1 MLGIA
6 SLMLGVAI
14 AGNALVTWRV
24 RRATRGMGTQS
35 LAWML
40 DFYEGVLRAAR
51 EGLLLVDAE
60 DGSSSSTR
68 RPANCSACATSRPA
82 PPIEDLHLPAA
93 LAELLSAGRTAY
105 DELHLGA
112 NGVVVVNQQ
121 PARSG
126 RIVTLRDHTQLQALL
141 GELDAVRSLA
151 ESLQAQN
158 HEASNRLHTVV
169 SLIEIGRPERA
180 REFAVS
186 ELQFAQAMTDRV
198 VGTVGD
204 PVLASLL
211 LAKLAQ
217 AQERGVLLTLELGS
231 EALNTRL
238 PAQDVVTVVGN
249 LLDNAIEAARG
260 GPAPRRVELKA
271 GTTPDAIDLAVT
283 NTGAELGADRAGPD
297 VRARLDDEGRAG
309 TRARTGAGPQYGR
322 ALAGDVDG
330 RPGLRAGRDPR
341 ADRAGPAAAGGERE
355 CLTYC
360 ASSWSRTTR
369 SRPRPTAPTSTACRA
384 SRASASPVLRP
395 ARSSRSAGQ
404 VDLVLLDMNLP
415 DGHGLDVVR
424 RMRAAGQPNRRG
436 GGDRGPR
443 GRRRTGCCADRRR
456 AVRAEAVCL

>member
-1 MLGIA
+1 MRHRPWELRRQVLWLQTVTAGVLIAMVWIVMVSRSRAQAVRDAAATGLAAPSWWELARLDLRSMLGIA

-35 LAWML
+35 LARML
-40 DFYEGVLRAAR
+40 DFYEGVLHAAR
-51 EGLLLVDAE
+51 EGLILLDLEGRVQL
-60 DGSSSSTR
+60 
-68 RPANCSACATSRPA
+68 ANDEALQLLGLRFVA
-82 PPIEDLHLPAA
+82 PGTPLEELHLGAP
-93 LAELLSAGRTAY
+93 LAELLGTGRTAY

-112 NGVVVVNQQ
+112 QGVVVVNQQ
-121 PARSG
+121 PSGRG
-126 RIVTLRDHTQLQALL
+126 RIVTLRDHTELQRLL

-169 SLIEIGRPERA
+169 SLIEIGKPERA

-217 AQERGVLLTLELGS
+217 AQERGVVLSLDLGQ

-260 GPAPRRVELKA
+260 GPAPRKVEFRAAALA
-271 GTTPDAIDLAVT
+271 DAIDLIVT
-283 NTGAELGADRAGPD
+283 NTGAELGS
-297 VRARLDDEGRAG
+297 VE
-309 TRARTGAGPQYGR
+309 
-322 ALAGDVDG
+322 LAHMF
-330 RPGLRAGRDPR
+330 
-341 ADRAGPAAAGGERE
+341 ERG
-355 CLTYC
+355 
-360 ASSWSRTTR
+360 WSTKAE
-369 SRPRPTAPTSTACRA
+369 P
-384 SRASASPVLRP
+384 
-395 ARSSRSAGQ
+395 
-404 VDLVLLDMNLP
+404 
-415 DGHGLDVVR
+415 GHGLGLVLVR
-424 RMRAAGQPNRRG
+424 STVEQWQGSLMVDPDSELDETPALTVRVRLP
-436 GGDRGPR
+436 
-443 GRRRTGCCADRRR
+443 R
-456 AVRAEAVCL
+456 AVGASA

>member
-1 MLGIA
+1 MHNVGMNRRPSELRRQVLWLQSATVAVLIAMVWITLLSRARSQANRDAAAAGVVPPGWRELIQPELRSMLGIA

-14 AGNALVTWRV
+14 AGNALVAWRV

-51 EGLLLVDAE
+51 EGLLLVDSEHRVQLVNEEARRLLGLRE
-60 DGSSSSTR
+60 VPPGS
-68 RPANCSACATSRPA
+68 A
-82 PPIEDLHLPAA
+82 IEDLHLPVA
-93 LAELLSAGRTAY
+93 LAELLNAGRTAY

-112 NGVVVVNQQ
+112 QGVVVVNQQ

-186 ELQFAQAMTDRV
+186 ELQLAQAMTDRV

-283 NTGAELGADRAGPD
+283 NTGAELGATELARMFDRG
-297 VRARLDDEGRAG
+297 
-309 TRARTGAGPQYGR
+309 
-322 ALAGDVDG
+322 
-330 RPGLRAGRDPR
+330 
-341 ADRAGPAAAGGERE
+341 
-355 CLTYC
+355 
-360 ASSWSRTTR
+360 WTTKAE
-369 SRPRPTAPTSTACRA
+369 P
-384 SRASASPVLRP
+384 
-395 ARSSRSAGQ
+395 
-404 VDLVLLDMNLP
+404 
-415 DGHGLDVVR
+415 GHGLGLVLVR
-424 RMRAAGQPNRRG
+424 STVERWQGTLMVDPDSELDEVPALTVRVRLP
-436 GGDRGPR
+436 
-443 GRRRTGCCADRRR
+443 R
-456 AVRAEAVCL
+456 AVSASA

>member
-1 MLGIA
+1 MLWLQSVTVSVLIVMVWISLLSRAHSQADREAAATGALPPSWWDLIQLELRSMLGLA
-6 SLMLGVAI
+6 CLMLGVAI

-51 EGLLLVDAE
+51 EGLLLVDSEQRVQLVNEEARRLLGLR
-60 DGSSSSTR
+60 DVPPGS
-68 RPANCSACATSRPA
+68 
-82 PPIEDLHLPAA
+82 PIDDLHLPAN
-93 LAELLSAGRTAY
+93 LAELLTAGRTAY
-105 DELHLGA
+105 DELHLGV

-126 RIVTLRDHTQLQALL
+126 RIVTLRDHTQLQAVL

-169 SLIEIGRPERA
+169 SLIEIGHPERA

-186 ELQFAQAMTDRV
+186 ELQLAQAMTDRV

-260 GPAPRRVELKA
+260 GQAPRRVELKA

-283 NTGAELGADRAGPD
+283 NTGAELGATELARMFDRG
-297 VRARLDDEGRAG
+297 
-309 TRARTGAGPQYGR
+309 
-322 ALAGDVDG
+322 
-330 RPGLRAGRDPR
+330 
-341 ADRAGPAAAGGERE
+341 
-355 CLTYC
+355 
-360 ASSWSRTTR
+360 WTTKAE
-369 SRPRPTAPTSTACRA
+369 P
-384 SRASASPVLRP
+384 
-395 ARSSRSAGQ
+395 
-404 VDLVLLDMNLP
+404 
-415 DGHGLDVVR
+415 GHGLGLVLVR
-424 RMRAAGQPNRRG
+424 STVERWQGTLMVDPDSELDEVPALTVRVRLP
-436 GGDRGPR
+436 
-443 GRRRTGCCADRRR
+443 R
-456 AVRAEAVCL
+456 AVSASA

>member
-1 MLGIA
+1 VIRRSARAPARLDLVSPVDALVCPIRETDAMKGRPSELRRQVLWLQTVTAAVLILMIWITLLARARAQADRDAASAGVTPPGWDDLIQLEARSMLGIA
-6 SLMLGVAI
+6 SLTLGIAV

-24 RRATRGMGTQS
+24 RRSTRGMGTQS

-40 DFYEGVLRAAR
+40 DFYESVLRVAR
-51 EGLLLVDAE
+51 EGLLLVDA
-60 DGSSSSTR
+60 DGRVQLVNDEARQLLGLRQVSPGSTVD
-68 RPANCSACATSRPA
+68 
-82 PPIEDLHLPAA
+82 ELHLPAT
-93 LAELLSAGRTAY
+93 LSRLLNAGRTAY

-112 NGVVVVNQQ
+112 QGVLVVNQQ
-121 PARSG
+121 PARFG

-186 ELQFAQAMTDRV
+186 ELQLAQAMTDRV

-217 AQERGVLLTLELGS
+217 AQERGVLLTLELGT
-231 EALNTRL
+231 EALHTRL

-260 GPAPRRVELKA
+260 GTAPRRVELKA

-283 NTGAELGADRAGPD
+283 NTGAELGATEL
-297 VRARLDDEGRAG
+297 ARMF
-309 TRARTGAGPQYGR
+309 
-322 ALAGDVDG
+322 
-330 RPGLRAGRDPR
+330 
-341 ADRAGPAAAGGERE
+341 ERG
-355 CLTYC
+355 
-360 ASSWSRTTR
+360 WTTKAE
-369 SRPRPTAPTSTACRA
+369 P
-384 SRASASPVLRP
+384 
-395 ARSSRSAGQ
+395 
-404 VDLVLLDMNLP
+404 
-415 DGHGLDVVR
+415 GHGLGLVLVR
-424 RMRAAGQPNRRG
+424 STVERWQGTLMVDPDSELDEVPALTVRVRLP
-436 GGDRGPR
+436 
-443 GRRRTGCCADRRR
+443 R
-456 AVRAEAVCL
+456 AVSTSA

>member
-1 MLGIA
+1 VQNVGMKRRPPELRRQVLWLQSVTVVVLIALVWLTLITRSRAQADRDAAAAGVKPPSWWDLVELDLRSMLGIA
-6 SLMLGVAI
+6 SLMLGVAV

-51 EGLLLVDAE
+51 EGLVLVDGHGQVQLVNDEA
-60 DGSSSSTR
+60 R
-68 RPANCSACATSRPA
+68 RLLGLRQV
-82 PPIEDLHLPAA
+82 PPGTTIEDLHLPAT
-93 LAELLSAGRTAY
+93 LSELLSAGRTAY

-112 NGVVVVNQQ
+112 QGVVVVNQQ

-126 RIVTLRDHTQLQALL
+126 HIVTLRDHTQLQALL

-186 ELQFAQAMTDRV
+186 ELQLAQAMTDRV

-271 GTTPDAIDLAVT
+271 STTADAIDLAVT
-283 NTGAELGADRAGPD
+283 NTGAELGATELARMFDRG
-297 VRARLDDEGRAG
+297 
-309 TRARTGAGPQYGR
+309 
-322 ALAGDVDG
+322 
-330 RPGLRAGRDPR
+330 
-341 ADRAGPAAAGGERE
+341 
-355 CLTYC
+355 
-360 ASSWSRTTR
+360 WTTKAE
-369 SRPRPTAPTSTACRA
+369 P
-384 SRASASPVLRP
+384 
-395 ARSSRSAGQ
+395 
-404 VDLVLLDMNLP
+404 
-415 DGHGLDVVR
+415 GHGLGLVLVR
-424 RMRAAGQPNRRG
+424 STVERWQGTLMVDPDSELDEVPALTVRVRLP
-436 GGDRGPR
+436 
-443 GRRRTGCCADRRR
+443 R
-456 AVRAEAVCL
+456 AVSASA

>member
-1 MLGIA
+1 VHNVGVNRRPSELRRQVLWLQSATVVVLIAMVWITLASRARSQANRDAAAAGVVPPGWRDLIQPELRSMLGIA

-51 EGLLLVDAE
+51 EGLVLVDSEHRVQLVNEEARRLLGLR
-60 DGSSSSTR
+60 DVPPGS
-68 RPANCSACATSRPA
+68 A
-82 PPIEDLHLPAA
+82 IEDLHLPVA
-93 LAELLSAGRTAY
+93 LAELLNAGRTAY

-112 NGVVVVNQQ
+112 HGVVVVNQQ

-271 GTTPDAIDLAVT
+271 STTPDAIDLAVT
-283 NTGAELGADRAGPD
+283 NTGAELGATELARMFDRG
-297 VRARLDDEGRAG
+297 
-309 TRARTGAGPQYGR
+309 
-322 ALAGDVDG
+322 
-330 RPGLRAGRDPR
+330 
-341 ADRAGPAAAGGERE
+341 
-355 CLTYC
+355 
-360 ASSWSRTTR
+360 WTTKAE
-369 SRPRPTAPTSTACRA
+369 P
-384 SRASASPVLRP
+384 
-395 ARSSRSAGQ
+395 
-404 VDLVLLDMNLP
+404 
-415 DGHGLDVVR
+415 GHGLGLVLVR
-424 RMRAAGQPNRRG
+424 STVERWQGTLMVDPDSELDEVPALTVRVRLP
-436 GGDRGPR
+436 
-443 GRRRTGCCADRRR
+443 R
-456 AVRAEAVCL
+456 AVSASA

>member
-1 MLGIA
+1 MRRRPSELRRQVLWLQSVTVAVLIALVWLTLITRSRAQADRDAAAAGVKPPSWWDLIELDLRSMLGIA
-6 SLMLGVAI
+6 SLMLGVAV

-51 EGLLLVDAE
+51 EGLVLVDAHGQVQLVNDE
-60 DGSSSSTR
+60 AR
-68 RPANCSACATSRPA
+68 RLLGLRQV
-82 PPIEDLHLPAA
+82 PPGTTIEDLHLPAA
-93 LAELLSAGRTAY
+93 LSELLSAGRTAY

-112 NGVVVVNQQ
+112 QGVVVVNQQ

-126 RIVTLRDHTQLQALL
+126 RIITLRDHTQLQALL

-186 ELQFAQAMTDRV
+186 ELQLAQAMTDRV

-271 GTTPDAIDLAVT
+271 STTAEAIDLAVT
-283 NTGAELGADRAGPD
+283 NTGAELGATELARMFDRG
-297 VRARLDDEGRAG
+297 
-309 TRARTGAGPQYGR
+309 
-322 ALAGDVDG
+322 
-330 RPGLRAGRDPR
+330 
-341 ADRAGPAAAGGERE
+341 
-355 CLTYC
+355 
-360 ASSWSRTTR
+360 WSTK
-369 SRPRPTAPTSTACRA
+369 SEP
-384 SRASASPVLRP
+384 
-395 ARSSRSAGQ
+395 
-404 VDLVLLDMNLP
+404 
-415 DGHGLDVVR
+415 GHGLGLVLVR
-424 RMRAAGQPNRRG
+424 STVERWQGTLMVDPDSELDEVPALTVRVRLP
-436 GGDRGPR
+436 
-443 GRRRTGCCADRRR
+443 R
-456 AVRAEAVCL
+456 AVSASA

>member
-1 MLGIA
+1 MNRPWELRRQVFWLQTITVTVLIALVWITMVSRSRAQALRDAAASGIAPPGWWDLIRLDLRSMLGIA

-35 LAWML
+35 LARML
-40 DFYEGVLRAAR
+40 DFYEGVLHAAR
-51 EGLLLVDAE
+51 EGLILLDTSGRVQL
-60 DGSSSSTR
+60 
-68 RPANCSACATSRPA
+68 ANDEALQLLGLRELVPGTT
-82 PPIEDLHLPAA
+82 IDELHLGST
-93 LAELLSAGRTAY
+93 LTELLRAGRTAY

-112 NGVVVVNQQ
+112 QGVLVVNQQ
-121 PARSG
+121 PARGG
-126 RIVTLRDHTQLQALL
+126 RIVTLRDHTELQRLL

-217 AQERGVLLTLELGS
+217 AQERGVVLTLELGQ
-231 EALNTRL
+231 EPLNTRL

-260 GPAPRRVELKA
+260 GPAPRRVELRA
-271 GTTPDAIDLAVT
+271 VVTSEAIDLIVT
-283 NTGAELGADRAGPD
+283 NTGVELGA
-297 VRARLDDEGRAG
+297 VE
-309 TRARTGAGPQYGR
+309 
-322 ALAGDVDG
+322 LAHMF
-330 RPGLRAGRDPR
+330 
-341 ADRAGPAAAGGERE
+341 ERG
-355 CLTYC
+355 
-360 ASSWSRTTR
+360 WTTKAE
-369 SRPRPTAPTSTACRA
+369 P
-384 SRASASPVLRP
+384 
-395 ARSSRSAGQ
+395 
-404 VDLVLLDMNLP
+404 
-415 DGHGLDVVR
+415 GHGLGLVLVRSTVERWQGTVMVDPDSELDDVPALTVR
-424 RMRAAGQPNRRG
+424 VRLP
-436 GGDRGPR
+436 
-443 GRRRTGCCADRRR
+443 R
-456 AVRAEAVCL
+456 AVGASA

>member
-1 MLGIA
+1 MKRRPWELRRQVLWLQTVTVVVLISMVWITLATRARVRADRDAAAAGVPAPSWEDLLQSELRTMLGIA

-14 AGNALVTWRV
+14 AGNALVAWRV
-24 RRATRGMGTQS
+24 RHATRGMGTQT

-40 DFYEGVLRAAR
+40 DFYEGVLHAAR
-51 EGLLLVDAE
+51 EGLLLMDVDGRVQLVNDEARHLLGLQ
-60 DGSSSSTR
+60 DVVPDST
-68 RPANCSACATSRPA
+68 
-82 PPIEDLHLPAA
+82 IEELHLPAG
-93 LAELLSAGRTAY
+93 LAELLRAGRTAY

-112 NGVVVVNQQ
+112 HGVVVVNQQ
-121 PARSG
+121 PTRSG
-126 RIVTLRDHTQLQALL
+126 RIVTLRDHTQLQRLL

-217 AQERGVLLTLELGS
+217 AQERGVLLTLELGTES
-231 EALNTRL
+231 LTTRL

-271 GTTPDAIDLAVT
+271 TTTPDAIDLAVT
-283 NTGAELGADRAGPD
+283 NTGAELGATELARMFDRG
-297 VRARLDDEGRAG
+297 
-309 TRARTGAGPQYGR
+309 
-322 ALAGDVDG
+322 
-330 RPGLRAGRDPR
+330 
-341 ADRAGPAAAGGERE
+341 
-355 CLTYC
+355 
-360 ASSWSRTTR
+360 WSTKAE
-369 SRPRPTAPTSTACRA
+369 P
-384 SRASASPVLRP
+384 
-395 ARSSRSAGQ
+395 
-404 VDLVLLDMNLP
+404 
-415 DGHGLDVVR
+415 GHGLGLVLVR
-424 RMRAAGQPNRRG
+424 STVERWQGTLMVDPDSELDEIPALTVRVRLP
-436 GGDRGPR
+436 
-443 GRRRTGCCADRRR
+443 R
-456 AVRAEAVCL
+456 AVSASA

>member
-1 MLGIA
+1 MGRRPWELRRQVLWLQTGTVAVLIAMVWVTLASRTRSRADRDAAAAGLTPPSWSELLQTETRTMLGIA
-6 SLMLGVAI
+6 SLMLGVAV
-14 AGNALVTWRV
+14 AGNALVAWRV
-24 RRATRGMGTQS
+24 RQATRGMGTQT

-40 DFYEGVLRAAR
+40 DFYQGVLRAAR
-51 EGLLLVDAE
+51 EGLLLIDS
-60 DGSSSSTR
+60 DGRIQLVNDEAR
-68 RPANCSACATSRPA
+68 RLLGLQQV
-82 PPIEDLHLPAA
+82 PPGVMVEELHLPTA
-93 LAELLSAGRTAY
+93 LSELLRAGRTAY

-112 NGVVVVNQQ
+112 HGVVVVNQQ

-151 ESLQAQN
+151 ESLEAQN

-211 LAKLAQ
+211 LAKLSQ

-249 LLDNAIEAARG
+249 LLDNAMEAARS

-271 GTTPDAIDLAVT
+271 STTPDAIDLAVT
-283 NTGAELGADRAGPD
+283 NTGAELGAAEL
-297 VRARLDDEGRAG
+297 ARMF
-309 TRARTGAGPQYGR
+309 
-322 ALAGDVDG
+322 
-330 RPGLRAGRDPR
+330 
-341 ADRAGPAAAGGERE
+341 ERG
-355 CLTYC
+355 
-360 ASSWSRTTR
+360 WTTKNE
-369 SRPRPTAPTSTACRA
+369 P
-384 SRASASPVLRP
+384 
-395 ARSSRSAGQ
+395 
-404 VDLVLLDMNLP
+404 
-415 DGHGLDVVR
+415 GHGLGLVLVR
-424 RMRAAGQPNRRG
+424 STVERWQGTLMVDPDSELDEIPALTVRVRLP
-436 GGDRGPR
+436 
-443 GRRRTGCCADRRR
+443 R
-456 AVRAEAVCL
+456 AVSASA

>member
-1 MLGIA
+1 MGAAPPGPLAADGHGRGADRDGLDHDDRQSRAQAERDAAAAGVAPPGWWDLIRLDVRSMLGIA

-14 AGNALVTWRV
+14 AGNALVSWRV

-35 LAWML
+35 LARML

-51 EGLLLVDAE
+51 EGLILLDA
-60 DGSSSSTR
+60 DGR
-68 RPANCSACATSRPA
+68 VQLVNDEARICSACGPSSRA
-82 PPIEDLHLPAA
+82 PDRGTPPGLTLS
-93 LAELLSAGRTAY
+93 ELLTAGRTAY

-112 NGVVVVNQQ
+112 EGVVVVNQQ

-126 RIVTLRDHTQLQALL
+126 RIVTLRDHTQLQRLL

-169 SLIEIGRPERA
+169 SLIEIGKPERA

-211 LAKLAQ
+211 LAKLSQ
-217 AQERGVLLTLELGS
+217 AQERGVVLTLELGH

-260 GPAPRRVELKA
+260 GPAPRRVELRA
-271 GTTPDAIDLAVT
+271 GTTPDAIDLVVT
-283 NTGAELGADRAGPD
+283 NTGAELGAIELAHMFDRG
-297 VRARLDDEGRAG
+297 
-309 TRARTGAGPQYGR
+309 
-322 ALAGDVDG
+322 
-330 RPGLRAGRDPR
+330 
-341 ADRAGPAAAGGERE
+341 
-355 CLTYC
+355 
-360 ASSWSRTTR
+360 WTTKAE
-369 SRPRPTAPTSTACRA
+369 P
-384 SRASASPVLRP
+384 
-395 ARSSRSAGQ
+395 
-404 VDLVLLDMNLP
+404 
-415 DGHGLDVVR
+415 GHGLGLVLVRSTVERWQGTLMVDPDSELDDVPALTVR
-424 RMRAAGQPNRRG
+424 VRLP
-436 GGDRGPR
+436 
-443 GRRRTGCCADRRR
+443 R
-456 AVRAEAVCL
+456 AVSASA

>member
-1 MLGIA
+1 VNRRPSELRRQVLWLQSATVIVLIAMVWITLISRARSQANRDAAAAGVVPPGWRDLIQPELRSMLGIA

-51 EGLLLVDAE
+51 EGLVLVDSEHRVQLVNEEARRLLGLR
-60 DGSSSSTR
+60 DVPPGS
-68 RPANCSACATSRPA
+68 A
-82 PPIEDLHLPAA
+82 IEDLHLPVA
-93 LAELLSAGRTAY
+93 LAELLTAGRTAY

-112 NGVVVVNQQ
+112 HGVVVVNQQ

-283 NTGAELGADRAGPD
+283 NTGAELGATELARMFDRG
-297 VRARLDDEGRAG
+297 
-309 TRARTGAGPQYGR
+309 
-322 ALAGDVDG
+322 
-330 RPGLRAGRDPR
+330 
-341 ADRAGPAAAGGERE
+341 
-355 CLTYC
+355 
-360 ASSWSRTTR
+360 WTTKAE
-369 SRPRPTAPTSTACRA
+369 P
-384 SRASASPVLRP
+384 
-395 ARSSRSAGQ
+395 
-404 VDLVLLDMNLP
+404 
-415 DGHGLDVVR
+415 GHGLGLVLVR
-424 RMRAAGQPNRRG
+424 STVERWQGTLMVDPDSELDEVPALTVRVRLP
-436 GGDRGPR
+436 
-443 GRRRTGCCADRRR
+443 R
-456 AVRAEAVCL
+456 AVSASA

>member
-1 MLGIA
+1 VENVGMKRRPWELRRQVLWLQTGTVAVLIAMVWITLASRARSQADRDAAASGLEPPGWDELLRAETRTMLGIA

-14 AGNALVTWRV
+14 AGNALVAWRV
-24 RRATRGMGTQS
+24 RRATRGMGTQT

-40 DFYEGVLRAAR
+40 DFYQGVLRAAR
-51 EGLLLVDAE
+51 EGLLLIDA
-60 DGSSSSTR
+60 DGRVQLVNEEAR
-68 RPANCSACATSRPA
+68 RLLGLKQIPAGTAVG
-82 PPIEDLHLPAA
+82 ELHLPAA
-93 LAELLSAGRTAY
+93 LSDLLRAGRTAY

-112 NGVVVVNQQ
+112 CGVVVVNQQ

-151 ESLQAQN
+151 ESLEAQN

-211 LAKLAQ
+211 LAKLSQ

-249 LLDNAIEAARG
+249 LLDNAIEAARS

-283 NTGAELGADRAGPD
+283 NTGAELGATEL
-297 VRARLDDEGRAG
+297 ARMF
-309 TRARTGAGPQYGR
+309 
-322 ALAGDVDG
+322 
-330 RPGLRAGRDPR
+330 
-341 ADRAGPAAAGGERE
+341 ERG
-355 CLTYC
+355 
-360 ASSWSRTTR
+360 WTTK
-369 SRPRPTAPTSTACRA
+369 SEP
-384 SRASASPVLRP
+384 
-395 ARSSRSAGQ
+395 
-404 VDLVLLDMNLP
+404 
-415 DGHGLDVVR
+415 GHGLGLVLVR
-424 RMRAAGQPNRRG
+424 STVERWQGTLMVDPDSELDEIPALTVRVRLP
-436 GGDRGPR
+436 
-443 GRRRTGCCADRRR
+443 R
-456 AVRAEAVCL
+456 AVSASA

>member
-1 MLGIA
+1 MHNDGVNRRPSELRRQVLWLQSATVAVLIAMVWIILLSQARSQAGRDAAASGTIPPGWGDLIQLELRSMLGIA
-6 SLMLGVAI
+6 CLMLGVAI

-51 EGLLLVDAE
+51 EGLVLVDAE
-60 DGSSSSTR
+60 HKVQLVNKEARHLLGLR
-68 RPANCSACATSRPA
+68 EV
-82 PPIEDLHLPAA
+82 PPGTAIDDLHLPAA
-93 LAELLSAGRTAY
+93 LAELLTAGRTAY

-198 VGTVGD
+198 VGKVGD

-260 GPAPRRVELKA
+260 GSAPRRVELKA

-283 NTGAELGADRAGPD
+283 NTGAELGATELARMFDRG
-297 VRARLDDEGRAG
+297 
-309 TRARTGAGPQYGR
+309 
-322 ALAGDVDG
+322 
-330 RPGLRAGRDPR
+330 
-341 ADRAGPAAAGGERE
+341 
-355 CLTYC
+355 
-360 ASSWSRTTR
+360 WTTKAE
-369 SRPRPTAPTSTACRA
+369 P
-384 SRASASPVLRP
+384 
-395 ARSSRSAGQ
+395 
-404 VDLVLLDMNLP
+404 
-415 DGHGLDVVR
+415 GHGLGLVLVR
-424 RMRAAGQPNRRG
+424 STVERWQGTLMVDPDSELDEIPALTVRVRLP
-436 GGDRGPR
+436 
-443 GRRRTGCCADRRR
+443 R
-456 AVRAEAVCL
+456 AVSASA

>member
-1 MLGIA
+1 MHNVGVNRRPSELRRQVLWLQSATVGVLIVMVWITLLSRARSQAGRESAATGSIPPTWWDLIEHELRAMLGIA
-6 SLMLGVAI
+6 CLMLGVAI

-51 EGLLLVDAE
+51 EGLVLVDAE
-60 DGSSSSTR
+60 HKVQLVNAEARHLLGLRDV
-68 RPANCSACATSRPA
+68 
-82 PPIEDLHLPAA
+82 PPGTAIDDLHLPAA
-93 LAELLSAGRTAY
+93 LAELLTAGRTAY

-283 NTGAELGADRAGPD
+283 NTGAELGATEL
-297 VRARLDDEGRAG
+297 ARMF
-309 TRARTGAGPQYGR
+309 
-322 ALAGDVDG
+322 
-330 RPGLRAGRDPR
+330 
-341 ADRAGPAAAGGERE
+341 ERG
-355 CLTYC
+355 
-360 ASSWSRTTR
+360 WTTKAE
-369 SRPRPTAPTSTACRA
+369 P
-384 SRASASPVLRP
+384 
-395 ARSSRSAGQ
+395 
-404 VDLVLLDMNLP
+404 
-415 DGHGLDVVR
+415 GHGLGLVLVR
-424 RMRAAGQPNRRG
+424 STVERWQGTLMVDPDSELDEVPALTVRVRLP
-436 GGDRGPR
+436 
-443 GRRRTGCCADRRR
+443 R
-456 AVRAEAVCL
+456 AVSASA

>member
-1 MLGIA
+1 MKRRPWELRRQVLWLQTGTVAVLIAMVWITMASRARAQADRDAAAAGLTPPGWDELLRAETRTMLGIA

-14 AGNALVTWRV
+14 AGNALVAWRV
-24 RRATRGMGTQS
+24 RRATRGMGTQT

-40 DFYEGVLRAAR
+40 DFYQGVLRAAR
-51 EGLLLVDAE
+51 EGLLLIDADGRVQLVNEEARRLLGLQAIPTGTTVDE
-60 DGSSSSTR
+60 
-68 RPANCSACATSRPA
+68 
-82 PPIEDLHLPAA
+82 LHLPVA
-93 LAELLSAGRTAY
+93 LSDLLRAGRTAY

-112 NGVVVVNQQ
+112 YGVVVVNQQ

-151 ESLQAQN
+151 ESLEAQN

-211 LAKLAQ
+211 LAKLSQ

-249 LLDNAIEAARG
+249 LLDNAIEAARS

-283 NTGAELGADRAGPD
+283 NTGAELGSGEL
-297 VRARLDDEGRAG
+297 ARMF
-309 TRARTGAGPQYGR
+309 
-322 ALAGDVDG
+322 
-330 RPGLRAGRDPR
+330 
-341 ADRAGPAAAGGERE
+341 ERG
-355 CLTYC
+355 
-360 ASSWSRTTR
+360 WTTKNE
-369 SRPRPTAPTSTACRA
+369 P
-384 SRASASPVLRP
+384 
-395 ARSSRSAGQ
+395 
-404 VDLVLLDMNLP
+404 
-415 DGHGLDVVR
+415 GHGLGLVLVR
-424 RMRAAGQPNRRG
+424 STVMRWQGTLMVDPDSELDEIPALTVRVRLP
-436 GGDRGPR
+436 
-443 GRRRTGCCADRRR
+443 R
-456 AVRAEAVCL
+456 AVSTSA

>member
-1 MLGIA
+1 MNRRPSELRRQVLWLQSATVGVLIVMVWITLLSRARSQAGRESAATGSIPPTWWDLIEHELRAMLGIA
-6 SLMLGVAI
+6 CLMLGVAI

-51 EGLLLVDAE
+51 EGLVLVDAE
-60 DGSSSSTR
+60 HKVQLVNAEARHLLGLRDV
-68 RPANCSACATSRPA
+68 
-82 PPIEDLHLPAA
+82 PPGTAIDDLHLPAA
-93 LAELLSAGRTAY
+93 LAELLTAGRTAY

-283 NTGAELGADRAGPD
+283 NTGAELGATEL
-297 VRARLDDEGRAG
+297 ARMF
-309 TRARTGAGPQYGR
+309 
-322 ALAGDVDG
+322 
-330 RPGLRAGRDPR
+330 
-341 ADRAGPAAAGGERE
+341 ERG
-355 CLTYC
+355 
-360 ASSWSRTTR
+360 WTTKAE
-369 SRPRPTAPTSTACRA
+369 P
-384 SRASASPVLRP
+384 
-395 ARSSRSAGQ
+395 
-404 VDLVLLDMNLP
+404 
-415 DGHGLDVVR
+415 GHGLGLVLVR
-424 RMRAAGQPNRRG
+424 STVERWQGTLMVDPDSELDEVPALTVRVRLP
-436 GGDRGPR
+436 
-443 GRRRTGCCADRRR
+443 R
-456 AVRAEAVCL
+456 AVSASA

>member
-1 MLGIA
+1 MRHRPWELRRQVLWLQTGTVAVLIVMVWITLVSRSRAQAERDAAATGLPVPDWGTLIRHDLRSMLGIG

-24 RRATRGMGTQS
+24 RQATRGMGTQS
-35 LAWML
+35 LARML
-40 DFYEGVLRAAR
+40 DFYEGVLHAAR
-51 EGLLLVDAE
+51 EGLILLDAA
-60 DGSSSSTR
+60 GR
-68 RPANCSACATSRPA
+68 VQLANDEALQLLGLREA
-82 PPIEDLHLPAA
+82 PPGTPIDELHLGST
-93 LAELLSAGRTAY
+93 LAELLRAGRTAY

-126 RIVTLRDHTQLQALL
+126 WIVTLRDHTQLQRLL

-169 SLIEIGRPERA
+169 SLIEIGKPERA

-211 LAKLAQ
+211 LAKLSQ
-217 AQERGVLLTLELGS
+217 AQERGVALTLELGQ

-260 GPAPRRVELKA
+260 GPAPRRVELRA
-271 GTTPDAIDLAVT
+271 GTTPDAIDLVVT
-283 NTGAELGADRAGPD
+283 NTGAELGAVELAHMFDRG
-297 VRARLDDEGRAG
+297 
-309 TRARTGAGPQYGR
+309 
-322 ALAGDVDG
+322 
-330 RPGLRAGRDPR
+330 
-341 ADRAGPAAAGGERE
+341 
-355 CLTYC
+355 
-360 ASSWSRTTR
+360 WTTK
-369 SRPRPTAPTSTACRA
+369 SEP
-384 SRASASPVLRP
+384 
-395 ARSSRSAGQ
+395 
-404 VDLVLLDMNLP
+404 
-415 DGHGLDVVR
+415 GHGLGLVLVRSTVERWQGTLMVDPDSELDDVPALTVR
-424 RMRAAGQPNRRG
+424 VRLP
-436 GGDRGPR
+436 
-443 GRRRTGCCADRRR
+443 R
-456 AVRAEAVCL
+456 AVSASA